1 MDCFSSL
8 TGIRTDKEPYRAKS
22 ALSLLEPRDL
32 ILNFD
37 FECQYFLEV
46 FFRNE
51 PYGVPSHN
59 DGRVPA
65 RAPAGSYSE
74 TARRFDVCVEN
85 SVPVASGAMA
95 RSGLGKGL
103 GALIGT
109 PAVATPKDG
118 SDAGERV
125 HQIELTSI
133 VPSTL
138 QPRKDFARDVLL
150 ELIES
155 IRQHGIIQPLIVRQ
169 VGTRFELIAGE
180 RRWRAAQ
187 ELGLATVPAI
197 VRTAN
202 DLEVLELSLIENLQ
216 RADLNPI
223 EEAQG
228 YARLAN
234 EFGMRQEDIA
244 LKVGRSRA
252 AVANALRLLDLH
264 PQVQIWLAQNLV
276 SVGHAKV
283 LLALKA
289 PEEQLLAAETVL
301 RRNATVRSTE
311 RMVARLLGIGRGRR
325 KPRRAAGDSSA
336 TATAVEDLQNRLQQH
351 LATHVTIH
359 HGEKRGRIEIEY
371 LRNRRSS
378 ADYYCSWPAGRRVTR
393 VMNCRGVRRGGRQS
407 KWIKAFQKTDPAGA
421 ERDGRGANDRA
432 SESKYAKGPATCGGL
447 ASHVISSS

>member
-1 MDCFSSL
+1 
-8 TGIRTDKEPYRAKS
+8 
-22 ALSLLEPRDL
+22 
-32 ILNFD
+32 
-37 FECQYFLEV
+37 
-46 FFRNE
+46 
-51 PYGVPSHN
+51 
-59 DGRVPA
+59 
-65 RAPAGSYSE
+65 
-74 TARRFDVCVEN
+74 
-85 SVPVASGAMA
+85 MA

-109 PAVATPKDG
+109 PSIVASADIAE
-118 SDAGERV
+118 SGEKV
-125 HQIELTSI
+125 HQLSLANI

-138 QPRKDFARDVLL
+138 QPRKDFAREALQ
-150 ELIES
+150 ELIDS

-169 VGTRFELIAGE
+169 AGARFELIAGE

-187 ELGLATVPAI
+187 EVGLATVPAI
-197 VRTAN
+197 IRAAN

-228 YARLAN
+228 YARLTN
-234 EFGMRQEDIA
+234 EFGMRQEDVA

-264 PQVQIWLAQNLV
+264 PQVQVWLTQNLL

-311 RMVARLLGIGRGRR
+311 RLVARQLGIGRSRR
-325 KPRRAAGDSSA
+325 KSRRMAAELSAAGA
-336 TATAVEDLQNRLQQH
+336 AVEDLQNRLQQH

-359 HGEKRGRIEIEY
+359 HGDKRGRIEIEY
-371 LRNRRSS
+371 
-378 ADYYCSWPAGRRVTR
+378 YG
-393 VMNCRGVRRGGRQS
+393 
-407 KWIKAFQKTDPAGA
+407 TDDLQRIITAL
-421 ERDGRGANDRA
+421 
-432 SESKYAKGPATCGGL
+432 GL
-447 ASHVISSS
+447 PEQQ

>member
-1 MDCFSSL
+1 
-8 TGIRTDKEPYRAKS
+8 
-22 ALSLLEPRDL
+22 
-32 ILNFD
+32 
-37 FECQYFLEV
+37 
-46 FFRNE
+46 
-51 PYGVPSHN
+51 
-59 DGRVPA
+59 
-65 RAPAGSYSE
+65 
-74 TARRFDVCVEN
+74 
-85 SVPVASGAMA
+85 MA

-103 GALIGT
+103 GALIGAP
-109 PAVATPKDG
+109 PAVTPRDG
-118 SDAGERV
+118 SEASEKV
-125 HQIELTSI
+125 HQIELTKI

-150 ELIES
+150 ELVES

-187 ELGLATVPAI
+187 ELGLAAVPVI
-197 VRTAN
+197 IRTAN

-223 EEAQG
+223 EEAEG

-244 LKVGRSRA
+244 NKVGRSRA

-283 LLALKA
+283 LLGLKV

-311 RMVARLLGIGRGRR
+311 RMVARLLGVGRGRR
-325 KPRRAAGDSSA
+325 KPRRGGADASV
-336 TATAVEDLQNRLQQH
+336 TATAVNDLQNRLQQH
-351 LATHVTIH
+351 LATHVTIQ
-359 HGEKRGRIEIEY
+359 HGDKRGRIEIEY
-371 LRNRRSS
+371 YGTDDLQRIVTALGLPP
-378 ADYYCSWPAGRRVTR
+378 AD
-393 VMNCRGVRRGGRQS
+393 
-407 KWIKAFQKTDPAGA
+407 
-421 ERDGRGANDRA
+421 
-432 SESKYAKGPATCGGL
+432 
-447 ASHVISSS
+447 